1 MKSLFAALLLAVV
14 PIMVLAQAKP
24 ADPKPAATAPAPKP
38 ATAGAP
44 KAAKPPVKAKSGSTA
59 KPPPLARSA
68 LKAVEEVTPIDEDL
82 SLTLTPAELEI
93 AKTVYVGE
101 MKCELGASV
110 LVRPARREGFFMV
123 ITKGARFMM
132 HPVESRTGAIR
143 LEDPRRGA
151 MWLQLGNKSM
161 LMSQKLGQRLADECQ
176 SPQQLTVADDL
187 KRNPRPS
194 ILEPMPHHG
203 QGGMHGG
210 MHGGGGGM
218 QGGMHGGGM
227 GGGMP
232 GGTPPAAIPV
242 PGASAPA
249 AAAAAQHSASQPH
262 AHPAPA
268 DAAPV
273 PAPAVPGSGSPPAR

>member
-1 MKSLFAALLLAVV
+1 MHVSLARATAAVLLIAAAPLAS
-14 PIMVLAQAKP
+14 AQSSTAAAEK
-24 ADPKPAATAPAPKP
+24 KPAASGASKP
-38 ATAGAP
+38 AA
-44 KAAKPPVKAKSGSTA
+44 KADAKPSGG
-59 KPPPLARSA
+59 KPALARSA
-68 LKAVEEVTPIDEDL
+68 QKAVEEVTPIDDDPAIKISDADL
-82 SLTLTPAELEI
+82 EM
-93 AKTVYVGE
+93 AKQVHVGE
-101 MKCELGASV
+101 MPCELGASV
-110 LVRPARREGFFMV
+110 RVRAARRDGLFV
-123 ITKGARFMM
+123 ISTKGYRFLM

-194 ILEPMPHHG
+194 ILEPMSHHG

-227 GGGMP
+227 RGGMP